1 MNPLVDADYF
11 LTLANQTMWVLAL
24 AAAPILI
31 PALLSGLILG
41 MVQAAT
47 SIQEQT
53 LSFVPT
59 LIVVAVSIMV
69 FGAMILGLLSD
80 FTNEIFARIP
90 DLVR

>member
-1 MNPLVDADYF
+1 MDADYF
-11 LTLANQTMWVLAL
+11 LTIANQTMWVLAL

-53 LSFVPT
+53 LSFVPK
-59 LIVVAVSIMV
+59 LLVVAFSILV
-69 FGAMILGLLSD
+69 FGSMILGLLSD
-80 FTNEIFARIP
+80 FTLSIFERIP

>member
-1 MNPLVDADYF
+1 MQPLVDADYF
-11 LTLANQTMWVLAL
+11 LTIANQTMWVLAL

-53 LSFVPT
+53 LSFVPK

-80 FTNEIFARIP
+80 FTNEIFSRIP

>member
-1 MNPLVDADYF
+1 MQPLADADYF
-11 LTLANQTMWVLAL
+11 LTIANQTMWVLAL

-53 LSFVPT
+53 LSFVPK
-59 LIVVAVSIMV
+59 LIVVAVSIMI
-69 FGAMILGLLSD
+69 FGSLILGLLSD
-80 FTNEIFARIP
+80 FTVSIFERIP
-90 DLVR
+90 DLVK

>member
-1 MNPLVDADYF
+1 MDADYF
-11 LTLANQTMWVLAL
+11 LTVANQTMWVLAL

-31 PALLSGLILG
+31 PALLAGLVLG

-53 LSFVPT
+53 LSFVPK
-59 LIVVAVSIMV
+59 LLVVAASIMI

-80 FTNEIFARIP
+80 FTLSIFERIP
-90 DLVR
+90 DLVK

>member
-1 MNPLVDADYF
+1 MQPLVDADYF

-47 SIQEQT
+47 SINEAT
-53 LSFVPT
+53 LSFVPK
-59 LIVVAVSIMV
+59 LIVVGVSVLV
-69 FGAMILGLLSD
+69 FGSMILGLLSD
-80 FTNEIFARIP
+80 FTVDIFARIP
-90 DLVR
+90 DLVH

>member
-1 MNPLVDADYF
+1 MVDADYF
-11 LTLANQTMWVLAL
+11 LTVANQTLWVLAL

-31 PALLSGLILG
+31 PALVSGLILG
-41 MVQAAT
+41 MIQAAT

-53 LSFVPT
+53 LSFVPK
-59 LIVVAVSIMV
+59 LIVVGISLVI

-80 FTNEIFARIP
+80 FTVSIFERIP